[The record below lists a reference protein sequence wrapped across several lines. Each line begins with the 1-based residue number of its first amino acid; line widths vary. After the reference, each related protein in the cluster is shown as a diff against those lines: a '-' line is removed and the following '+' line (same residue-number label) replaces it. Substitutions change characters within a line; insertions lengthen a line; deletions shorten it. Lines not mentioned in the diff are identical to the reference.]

1 MIQGRITPQNTEFVI
16 LCFEGPDQYSMAG
29 GLGVRIANLSATLAK
44 IGFQTHLFFIG
55 DPALDSVELR
65 QNGKLVLHRMCQWIS
80 KYHPNGVY
88 EAEEAKLYDYNESIP
103 RIVKDDVVKPAV
115 AKGKVVVV
123 LSEEWHTAEALCRLS
138 DYLYSDGLRDKVIM
152 YWNANNLF
160 SFHRINWGRL
170 GYVSTLTTISR
181 YMKHLMWRMGMNP
194 LVIPNGIPRELLRKV
209 DEGLSRD
216 LRTALGAELVLCK
229 VARWD
234 PDKRWNVAVETAAR
248 LKERGIRT
256 ILLARG
262 GMEPYGQEV
271 LNNARSLGLVISE
284 AVTDDNS
291 FEGYL
296 KALHKASYADV
307 IDIRFHVPI
316 DFLRIMYHACDA
328 VLANSGHE
336 PFGIVGLEA
345 MAAGGIAFTGCT
357 GEDYAIPFVNAFV
370 LETPDPM
377 EAVGYLMYLR
387 DYPEEGIRIREA
399 ARRTARYFTW
409 EAAVINLIHKLENQA
424 RIKGVLGGV
433 PTPLEPQFAMSKLP
447 PELVATAMKRNY
459 NK

>member
-55 DPALDSVELR
+55 DPALEGIELR

-103 RIVKDDVVKPAV
+103 RIVRDEVVKPAIQQ
-115 AKGKVVVV
+115 GKLVVV

-138 DYLYSDGLRDKVIM
+138 DVLYHDGLRDKVIM

-170 GYVSTLTTISR
+170 GYVSTITTISR

-194 LVIPNGIPRELLRKV
+194 LVIPNGIPKDLLRKV
-209 DEGLSRD
+209 DEGLSHE
-216 LRTALGAELVLCK
+216 LRTALGADVVLSK

-234 PDKRWNVAVETAAR
+234 PDKRWNGAVETVAK

-271 LNNARSLGLVISE
+271 LNNARALGLVISE
-284 AVTDDNS
+284 AFTDDNS

-296 KALHKASYADV
+296 KALHNASYADV

-316 DFLRIMYHACDA
+316 EFLRIVYNACDA

-387 DYPEEGIRIREA
+387 DYPEEGTRIREA

-433 PTPLEPQFAMSKLP
+433 PTPAEPQFAISKLP
-447 PELVATAMKRNY
+447 PELISTAMKRNY
-459 NK
+459 YK

>member
-29 GLGVRIANLSATLAK
+29 GLGVRVSNLSMTLAK

-55 DPALDSVELR
+55 DPTLDSIELK

-88 EAEEAKLYDYNESIP
+88 EGEEAKIYDYNESIP
-103 RIVKDDVVKPAV
+103 HTVKDEIVKPAI
-115 AKGKVVVV
+115 AKGKIVVV

-138 DYLYSDGLRDKVIM
+138 DYLYSDGIRDKVLM

-170 GYVSTLTTISR
+170 VYVSTITTISR

-194 LVIPNGIPRELLRKV
+194 LVIPNGIPRDLLRKV
-209 DEGLSRD
+209 DEGLSHE
-216 LRTALGAELVLCK
+216 LRASLGADLVLCK

-234 PDKRWNVAVETAAR
+234 PDKRWNGAVETAAR
-248 LKERGIRT
+248 LKEKGIRT

-271 LNNARSLGLVISE
+271 LNKARSLGLVISE

-291 FEGYL
+291 IEGYL

-316 DFLRIMYHACDA
+316 EFLRIMYHACDA

-387 DYPEEGIRIREA
+387 DYPEEGVRIREA

-433 PTPLEPQFAMSKLP
+433 PTPTEPQFAISKLP
-447 PELVATAMKRNY
+447 PELVATVMKRNY

>member
-29 GLGVRIANLSATLAK
+29 GLGVRVANLSATLAK

-55 DPALDSVELR
+55 DPSLDSIELR

-80 KYHPNGVY
+80 KYHPKGVY

-103 RIVKDDVVKPAV
+103 RIVKDEVVKPAV
-115 AKGKVVVV
+115 ASGKLIVV
-123 LSEEWHTAEALCRLS
+123 LAEEWHTTEALCRLS

-194 LVIPNGIPRELLRKV
+194 LVIPNGIPRDLLRKV
-209 DEGLSRD
+209 DEGLSRE
-216 LRTALGAELVLCK
+216 LRAALGAELVLCK

-234 PDKRWNVAVETAAR
+234 PDKRWNLAVETVAK
-248 LKERGIRT
+248 LKEKGIRT
-256 ILLARG
+256 SLLARG

-284 AVTDDNS
+284 AYTDDNS
-291 FEGYL
+291 FEGYV
-296 KALHKASYADV
+296 KALHDASYADV
-307 IDIRFHVPI
+307 IDIKFHVPI
-316 DFLRIMYHACDA
+316 DFLRIVYNACDA

-387 DYPEEGIRIREA
+387 DYPEEGARIREA

-433 PTPLEPQFAMSKLP
+433 PTPAEPQFAISKLP
-447 PELVATAMKRNY
+447 PELTTTAMKRNY
-459 NK
+459 NR

>member
-1 MIQGRITPQNTEFVI
+1 MIEGRITPQNTEFVI
-16 LCFEGPDQYSMAG
+16 LCFEGPDQYSLAG
-29 GLGVRIANLSATLAK
+29 GLGVRVANLSATLAK
-44 IGFQTHLFFIG
+44 MGFQTHLFFIG
-55 DPALDSVELR
+55 DPALDAVEYR

-103 RIVKDDVVKPAV
+103 RIVRDEIVKPAA
-115 AKGKVVVV
+115 AKGKLVVV

-138 DYLYSDGLRDKVIM
+138 DYLYYDGLRDKAVM

-170 GYVSTLTTISR
+170 VYVSTITTISR

-194 LVIPNGIPRELLRKV
+194 IVIPNGIPRDLLRKV
-209 DEGLSRD
+209 DEGMSSE
-216 LRTALGAELVLCK
+216 LRTALGADLVLCK

-234 PDKRWNVAVETAAR
+234 PDKRWDNAVETVAR
-248 LKERGIRT
+248 LKERGIHAV
-256 ILLARG
+256 LLARG
-262 GMEPYGQEV
+262 GMEPYGKEV
-271 LNNARSLGLVISE
+271 LDKARSLGLVIGE
-284 AVTDDNS
+284 AYTDDNS
-291 FEGYL
+291 FDGYI
-296 KALHKASYADV
+296 KALHKASHADV

-316 DFLRIMYHACDA
+316 DFLRIVYHACDA

-357 GEDYAIPFVNAFV
+357 GEDYAIPFVNSFV

-387 DYPEEGIRIREA
+387 DYPEEGVRIREA

-409 EAAVINLIHKLENQA
+409 EAAVVNLIHKLENQA
-424 RIKGVLGGV
+424 RIRGVLGGV
-433 PTPLEPQFAMSKLP
+433 PTPAEPQFAISKLP
-447 PELVATAMKRNY
+447 PELVSTAMKRNY